1 VSVEVTVRCPC
12 GDEVPEE
19 DVHCAA
25 CWAAGSTEADIARVL
40 VARPSIIGRARI
52 QPAEAARIAR
62 DLWDALSEP
71 AS

>member
-1 VSVEVTVRCPC
+1 MSVEVTVRCPC
-12 GDEVPEE
+12 GDEVPEG
-19 DVHCAA
+19 DVRCAA